1 MKRKIRF
8 IDCGANI
15 GQSIEWAL
23 EIFKNDEIKIDAFEP
38 LPLNINV
45 LKEKFNNHK
54 NVTLHEEGVGIA
66 NGVATFYCQN
76 WGTRTGSSLIK
87 EKTNHGTITTME
99 IVTINLADWIKSNIS
114 NEEIVILKLDIEG
127 EEYNVLPHL
136 FENEIDKL
144 IEYWL
149 IEFHGSKIINRTN
162 KNALHYENVEIEAAE
177 KIKYLI
183 DWGKPAIVKNV
194 LIEIGLIT

>member
-87 EKTNHGTITTME
+87 EKT
-99 IVTINLADWIKSNIS
+99 KSSQLN
-114 NEEIVILKLDIEG
+114 N
-127 EEYNVLPHL
+127 
-136 FENEIDKL
+136 
-144 IEYWL
+144 
-149 IEFHGSKIINRTN
+149 
-162 KNALHYENVEIEAAE
+162 
-177 KIKYLI
+177 
-183 DWGKPAIVKNV
+183 
-194 LIEIGLIT
+194 